1 MPGYVSEERLTYG
14 QLKRW
19 ALDAYFDFCRDS
31 GLAQHAGHE
40 QVMGR
45 LVYTFEDG
53 FERPLEDLMWNV
65 IVLILSCGLHAE
77 WENKQREVIVE
88 SIQRNGLENLL
99 ADVPASESDVFRH
112 DLKILNLIKNA

>member
-1 MPGYVSEERLTYG
+1 MPGHVSEERLTYG

-53 FERPLEDLMWNV
+53 FERPLEDVMWNV
-65 IVLILSCGLHAE
+65 ILLILSCGLHEE
-77 WENKQREVIVE
+77 WESKQRKIIIDIIKR
-88 SIQRNGLENLL
+88 SGMKNLL
-99 ADVPASESDVFRH
+99 SGVPDDESSVFWS
-112 DLKILNLIKNA
+112 DLIILNLI